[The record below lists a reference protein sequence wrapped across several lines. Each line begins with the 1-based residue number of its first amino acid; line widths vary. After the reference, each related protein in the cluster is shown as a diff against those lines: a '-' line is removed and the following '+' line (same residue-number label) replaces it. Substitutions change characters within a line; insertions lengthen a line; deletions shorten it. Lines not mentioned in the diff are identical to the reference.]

1 MVDQTLDEI
10 RMVQESNKARIYQ
23 KRKQVEEQLKE
34 LLKEFDSDS
43 LIDMLMKIKDQD

>member
-1 MVDQTLDEI
+1 MAELNEAHFMI
-10 RMVQESNKARIYQ
+10 HSRNKDRLYQ
-23 KRKQVEEQLKE
+23 KRKLAEEKLKE